1 MPSSIRHIFWLGT
14 KELRAVLGDATMVFL
29 ILFVFIGM
37 VYAQATSMPEN
48 VNNASI
54 AIVDEDNSPLSRQI
68 AGAFL
73 PPFFQAPQMIGIG
86 ELDDGLD
93 QNRFIFGLV
102 IPADFEAD
110 LRKGTQPELQVQID
124 ATAML
129 QAGLGDGYIQQIVN
143 DEITRYLNRNDE
155 EDALSVEI
163 VSRLAFNPNGQQA
176 WFSALTGI
184 LDFLS
189 VVAIML
195 TGAALIREREHGTIE
210 HLMVMPLT
218 AFEIAAAKIWANGLI
233 IICAFAM
240 SMLLVV
246 EGALDVP
253 VAGSRALLL
262 GGTTVY
268 LFAAS
273 AIGILL
279 GTIARS
285 MAQFALLLLMTVIP
299 MLMLSGGL
307 TPIESQPELVQPFTW
322 LLPSRHYMAFA
333 QAVVFR
339 GAGTEIVW
347 PELLTMAGLG
357 AAYLTGSMMLFRRSL
372 SAA

>member
-1 MPSSIRHIFWLGT
+1 MLRSITHIFWLGT
-14 KELRAVLGDATMVFL
+14 KELRAVLGDAMMVFL

-54 AIVDEDNSPLSRQI
+54 AIVDEDNSALSRQI
-68 AGAFL
+68 ASAFQ
-73 PPFFQAPQMIGIG
+73 PPFFQTPQQIGI
-86 ELDDGLD
+86 EALDDGLD
-93 QNRFIFGLV
+93 QNRFIFALV
-102 IPADFEAD
+102 IPRDFEAD
-110 LRKGTQPELQVQID
+110 LRKGSQPEIQVQID

-129 QAGLGDGYIQQIVN
+129 QAGLGDGYIQTILN
-143 DEITRYLNRNDE
+143 DEITRHLNRNDE
-155 EDALSVEI
+155 ETALSVEI
-163 VSRLAFNPNGQQA
+163 VTRLAFNPNGEQE

-189 VVAIML
+189 VVTIML

-233 IICAFAM
+233 IICAFSL

-246 EGALDVP
+246 EGVLGVP
-253 VAGSRALLL
+253 VAGSRLLLL
-262 GGTTVY
+262 GGTTLY

-273 AIGILL
+273 AIGVLL
-279 GTIARS
+279 GTVARS
-285 MAQFALLLLMTVIP
+285 MAQFALLLLMSVIP

-307 TPIESQPELVQPFTW
+307 TPIESQPDLVQPFTW
-322 LLPSRHYMAFA
+322 LLPSRHFMAFA

-339 GAGTEIVW
+339 GAGVDIVW
-347 PELLTMAGLG
+347 PELVIMAGLG
-357 AAYLTGSMMLFRRSL
+357 ATYLSGSLLLFRRSL
-372 SAA
+372 SIA

>member
-1 MPSSIRHIFWLGT
+1 MIRSIGHIFWLGT
-14 KELRAVLGDATMVFL
+14 KELRAVLSDATMVFL

-54 AIVDEDNSPLSRQI
+54 AIVDEDNSTLSRQI
-68 AGAFL
+68 ASAFQQ
-73 PPFFQAPQMIGIG
+73 PFFQAPQLIGID

-93 QNRFIFGLV
+93 QNHFIFALV
-102 IPADFEAD
+102 IPPDFEAD
-110 LRKGTQPELQVQID
+110 LRKGSQPEIQVQID

-129 QAGLGDGYIQQIVN
+129 QAGLGDGYIQNIIS
-143 DEITRYLNRNDE
+143 DEVTRYLNRNDDGSE
-155 EDALSVEI
+155 MSVDI
-163 VSRLAFNPNGQQA
+163 VTHLAFNPNGEQE
-176 WFSALTGI
+176 WFSSLTSI

-189 VVAIML
+189 VVTIML

-218 AFEIAAAKIWANGLI
+218 VFEIAAAKIWANGLI
-233 IICAFAM
+233 IICAFAV

-246 EGALDVP
+246 EGALGVP
-253 VAGSRALLL
+253 IAGSRALLL
-262 GGTTVY
+262 GGTTLY

-279 GTIARS
+279 GTAARS
-285 MAQFALLLLMTVIP
+285 MAQFALLLLMSVIP
-299 MLMLSGGL
+299 MLMLSGGM
-307 TPIESQPELVQPFTW
+307 TPIESQPDLIQPFTW

-339 GAGTEIVW
+339 GAGIEIVW
-347 PELLTMAGLG
+347 PELVTIIGLG
-357 AAYLTGSMMLFRRSL
+357 ATHLAGSLVLFRRSL
-372 SAA
+372 SAG